1 MSAVT
6 THGGA
11 DGALVDFESLS
22 RPDKQPPVR
31 IAPDSTHVMKSMTP
45 CHAYFQNLRVR
56 LGNGRGGGH
65 AYWKWRVA

>member
-45 CHAYFQNLRVR
+45 CHAYFQNLR
-56 LGNGRGGGH
+56 
-65 AYWKWRVA
+65 